1 MLLFVL
7 TVTTVVQWIAVAGQE
22 SYYEVQG
29 SLQGFYTDAPSLQEK
44 LNSDIAAA
52 LHRKDIIAQVDKLES
67 DSGLE
72 SSVVFHG
79 YITAPIANRE
89 ELIELLRAVPS
100 LLLVFVAPRNSVP
113 RAARR
118 TSRAV
123 KVSALAVKE
132 AVTCG
137 GAALNNGS
145 CVCPAYTWGD
155 NCEFTNCQN
164 YGIPGTKRCI
174 CAPGYYSQYCEN
186 RAFRPP
192 VENNVA
198 TNSRSLIMF
207 YLLSDSMS
215 TEFPAFRDNLTRMV
229 HGMGEESI
237 ANYVFWG
244 FVATA
249 NAVASY
255 KAEGSRLNDLNDIF
269 DNLVFSK
276 AAANQPILQQLV
288 QAQQQYTDT
297 KAFSNVLVFA
307 DAIAGDAGEKSDLF
321 SLNTYEQQ
329 LISIAT
335 IWRSKLTFVI
345 YNPLELNTK
354 SDGFDVYRRLALA
367 THGDL
372 LLVNKGDTGKVMKE
386 VLETYNKMENV
397 VVRYGFNCNQLPVLN
412 IPTDGYANGDTKV
425 LLTVDVNQNL
435 PKEFD
440 APQLTD
446 LNGKVIDSTSSGK
459 YYSLYTVTTATPYVK
474 VQSTTNGLTCSMRVF
489 VSSDVTMLLSYTD
502 NMLIDVGNGLR
513 YHGIP
518 QMATGR
524 AVGIDGSPAI
534 MIQPIEAATGAT
546 LQDETVGTSRGAVDA
561 TFPLV
566 FNYVKDCQPGPF
578 VQLVR
583 LFNGDKVATRLLPAY
598 CALTDG
604 QCPKMNV
611 DALMDPRQG
620 EFKQIVFAVENSAA
634 MAAVAMKL
642 ADVAKTTL
650 TTLTDQYSGQFSS
663 MIFDDK
669 EVRIVSS
676 TSSATD
682 FIEQFTASM
691 ITLSTTN
698 KALTESLS
706 LDVIHKAYEIAI
718 MPPTLL
724 FLFTSTAPVKETDP
738 ESRPLPRDF
747 QVNVFRL
754 VKEVPASDDDLA
766 SHQRETGG
774 RNLPFTEEGLDT
786 LAPLLKSA
794 VTENSLVLDEASQN
808 CAKPTTFSFFI
819 EDVASMQV
827 INVVGLGVEGAN
839 MITLS
844 DSAKKQVDLTNKIR
858 ADTNTA
864 TLSLDLST
872 ITSAVLPWTLT
883 VTTTDG
889 PCFVQVRVVS
899 PLTVIP
905 GFSSNDTNDF
915 PATTPFSSRGTNKNT
930 FAVFHVSPNN
940 VTLTKNTF
948 GPSGLA
954 KPWDDALNLSW
965 VDVLAR
971 NSDDCAYQ
979 FISQKF
985 TMPSQSLV
993 RMVVS
998 GYSAAKI
1005 YFQRTFFFSQMDDP
1019 KATACSGGTVNEYG
1033 ECVCPEG
1040 YGGEYCDEP
1049 ICNNGGTRS
1058 MTICSCPLGYYGATC
1073 QLKASSTVNPTKA
1086 PTNATTQKPTTTTG
1100 GSESRT
1106 AALGSLIIFVVLMFS
1121 EI

>member
-1 MLLFVL
+1 
-7 TVTTVVQWIAVAGQE
+7 
-22 SYYEVQG
+22 
-29 SLQGFYTDAPSLQEK
+29 
-44 LNSDIAAA
+44 
-52 LHRKDIIAQVDKLES
+52 
-67 DSGLE
+67 
-72 SSVVFHG
+72 
-79 YITAPIANRE
+79 
-89 ELIELLRAVPS
+89 
-100 LLLVFVAPRNSVP
+100 
-113 RAARR
+113 
-118 TSRAV
+118 
-123 KVSALAVKE
+123 
-132 AVTCG
+132 
-137 GAALNNGS
+137 
-145 CVCPAYTWGD
+145 
-155 NCEFTNCQN
+155 
-164 YGIPGTKRCI
+164 
-174 CAPGYYSQYCEN
+174 
-186 RAFRPP
+186 
-192 VENNVA
+192 
-198 TNSRSLIMF
+198 
-207 YLLSDSMS
+207 MS

-335 IWRSKLTFVI
+335 IWRSKASLMPQFLAFSEQF
-345 YNPLELNTK
+345 PSKELNTK

-459 YYSLYTVTTATPYVK
+459 YYSRNPRTETQEVDEESEVPFQLYTVTTATPYVK

-489 VSSDVTMLLSYTD
+489 
-502 NMLIDVGNGLR
+502 
-513 YHGIP
+513 
-518 QMATGR
+518 
-524 AVGIDGSPAI
+524 
-534 MIQPIEAATGAT
+534 
-546 LQDETVGTSRGAVDA
+546 DESVGTSRGAVDA

-566 FNYVKDCQPGPF
+566 FNNVKDCQPGPF

-598 CALTDG
+598 CALTDPSPSTAAARRKRDINSNG

-724 FLFTSTAPVKETDP
+724 FLFTSTPPVKETDP

-883 VTTTDG
+883 VTTTEG

-1005 YFQRTFFFSQMDDP
+1005 YFQRTFFFSQIDDP

-1058 MTICSCPLGYYGATC
+1058 MTICTCPLGYYGATC
-1073 QLKASSTVNPTKA
+1073 QL
-1086 PTNATTQKPTTTTG
+1086 
-1100 GSESRT
+1100 SE
-1106 AALGSLIIFVVLMFS
+1106 LIAVCSMSINNLRFFIVLPFVDNIVS
-1121 EI
+1121 HK